1 MLKEQQNILKEQQK
15 MLKEKKKYK
24 TALLK
29 KTHLIVKKLLTK
41 YKKLKKDEKH
51 ILSKY
56 KGNYYQNINNYLIDN
71 NISYYNLENFFR
83 EKQNIKKF
91 KHKKFSLVN
100 NNFKNNNFKNT
111 KKSFFN
117 LMEYFNKYKDKINKE
132 ITLLD
137 SIITN
142 YGETEQ
148 TYVYRGIYDD
158 SKKNSLMKQIMKTSN
173 KKGNK
178 IIIETFQST
187 SLDINVSEGFTG
199 SKKKGMLLQIDTNN
213 FPYFYLPWNIERGT
227 LKKEIIQYSE
237 FELLLPRNIE
247 LEYLGKEKIKTNRN
261 VIKNWDNF
269 TKKGYNL
276 SEKYLYK
283 FKIVKK
289 EKTKPEPKKQQK
301 YIEIPIGLMNNLYFI
316 N

>member
-1 MLKEQQNILKEQQK
+1 MSKQQNILKEQQK

-24 TALLK
+24 NTLLK
-29 KTHLIVKKLLTK
+29 KTHTIIKKILTK
-41 YKKLKKDEKH
+41 YKKLKKDEKN

-56 KGNYYQNINNYLIDN
+56 KGAYYQNINNYLIDN
-71 NISYYNLENFFR
+71 NISYYNLEDFFR
-83 EKQNIKKF
+83 EKQNIKKI
-91 KHKKFSLVN
+91 KHTKFSLVN
-100 NNFKNNNFKNT
+100 NNFKNTK

-148 TYVYRGIYDD
+148 TYVYRGIHDNN
-158 SKKNSLMKQIMKTSN
+158 KKNSLMKQIMKTSN

-187 SLDINVSEGFTG
+187 SLDINVSENFVGR
-199 SKKKGMLLQIDTNN
+199 KNKGMLLQIDTNN
-213 FPYFYLPWNIERGT
+213 FPYFYLPWNIDSGT
-227 LKKEIIQYSE
+227 LKKEKIQYSE

-247 LEYLGKEKIKTNRN
+247 MEYLGKEKIKTNRN
-261 VIKNWDNF
+261 IVKNWNNY
-269 TKKGYNL
+269 TQKGYNL
-276 SEKYLYK
+276 LEIYLYK

-289 EKTKPEPKKQQK
+289 ENPKPKPKEQQK
-301 YIEIPIGLMNNLYFI
+301 NIEIPIGLMNNLYFI

>member
-1 MLKEQQNILKEQQK
+1 MSREQNILKEQQK

-24 TALLK
+24 NILLK
-29 KTHLIVKKLLTK
+29 KTHSIVKKLLTK
-41 YKKLKKDEKH
+41 YKKLKKDERL

-56 KGNYYQNINNYLIDN
+56 KGAYFRNINNYLIDN
-71 NISYYNLENFFR
+71 NISYNNLEDLFR
-83 EKQNIKKF
+83 EKQNIDKF
-91 KHKKFSLVN
+91 KYKKFSLVN
-100 NNFKNNNFKNT
+100 NNFKNT
-111 KKSFFN
+111 KKKNFFN
-117 LMEYFNKYKDKINKE
+117 LMEYFDEYKDKINKE

-148 TYVYRGIYDD
+148 TYVYRGIHGDN
-158 SKKNSLMKQIMKTSN
+158 KKNSLMKQIKKTSN
-173 KKGNK
+173 KIGNK

-199 SKKKGMLLQIDTNN
+199 WKNKGMLLQIDTNN
-213 FPYFYLPWNIERGT
+213 FPYFYLPWNIKNGT
-227 LKKEIIQYSE
+227 LKKEKIQYSE

-247 LEYLGKEKIKTNRN
+247 MEYLGKEKIKTNKN
-261 VIKNWDNF
+261 VVKNWDNF

-276 SEKYLYK
+276 SETYLYK

-289 EKTKPEPKKQQK
+289 EKPKPKKQQEN
-301 YIEIPIGLMNNLYFI
+301 IEIPIGLMNNLYFI